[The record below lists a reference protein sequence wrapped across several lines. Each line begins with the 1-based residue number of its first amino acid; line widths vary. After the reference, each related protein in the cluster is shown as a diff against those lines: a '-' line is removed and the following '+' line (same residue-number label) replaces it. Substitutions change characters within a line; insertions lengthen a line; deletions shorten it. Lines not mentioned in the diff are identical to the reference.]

1 MKNPVSAFAFV
12 FLSAT
17 GASVFAADF
26 KSVGADPLIMYNAP
40 TDRGR
45 KVFIAPR
52 GMPVQVVLNQDGW
65 SKVRDASGDLS
76 WVDSK
81 GLTAKRMVVVTAA
94 SAKMHAAAADV
105 SAVVAMI
112 DRNVLLELV
121 APVAAG
127 WVKVRH
133 QDGTSGFVKATE
145 IWGE

>member
-1 MKNPVSAFAFV
+1 
-12 FLSAT
+12 
-17 GASVFAADF
+17 
-26 KSVGADPLIMYNAP
+26 
-40 TDRGR
+40 
-45 KVFIAPR
+45 
-52 GMPVQVVLNQDGW
+52 
-65 SKVRDASGDLS
+65 
-76 WVDSK
+76 
-81 GLTAKRMVVVTAA
+81 
-94 SAKMHAAAADV
+94 MHAAAADV